1 MNKIIKSVFKQFT
14 SYSLVGVFSVGLDML
29 FYVIFS
35 EIFLISKSNS
45 KIISFVIGSTNS
57 FLGNKLYTFKKRKF
71 NLREPLKFIVLYS
84 ISLLAN
90 SLTHDY
96 LLEKL
101 NDYLPL
107 IIATIISVIIN
118 FNGQRL
124 WVFKKSIN

>member
-1 MNKIIKSVFKQFT
+1 NKIIKSVFKQFT